1 MSRFTR
7 EVYPV
12 VVVASVGTS
21 TADWG
26 IDTSGKLILNQ
37 ITSSTMAG
45 MATSTAPAYLT
56 CLLYTSPSPRDRQK
70 SRMPSSA

>member
-7 EVYPV
+7 EAFPV

-21 TADWG
+21 IADFG
-26 IDTSGKLILNQ
+26 VDTSGNLILNQ
-37 ITSSTMAG
+37 ITSAAMTG

-56 CLLYTSPSPRDRQK
+56 VKDNNGSTYYIPVYTTI
-70 SRMPSSA
+70 A

>member
-7 EVYPV
+7 EAYPV

-26 IDTSGKLILNQ
+26 IDTDGSLILNQ
-37 ITSSTMAG
+37 VVAASLNGMNVSS
-45 MATSTAPAYLT
+45 APAYLPIKT
-56 CLLYTSPSPRDRQK
+56 AAGTTYFIPVYTTI
-70 SRMPSSA
+70 A

>member
-7 EVYPV
+7 EAFPV

-26 IDTSGKLILNQ
+26 IDTSGNLILNQ
-37 ITSSTMAG
+37 ITSAAMAG
-45 MATSTAPAYLT
+45 MGTSTAPAYLT
-56 CLLYTSPSPRDRQK
+56 VKDNNGSTYYIPVYTTI
-70 SRMPSSA
+70 A

>member
-7 EVYPV
+7 EAFPV

-26 IDTSGKLILNQ
+26 VDTDGSLILNQ
-37 ITSSTMAG
+37 VTAVAMTG
-45 MATSTAPAYLT
+45 MGTSTAPAYLQIKNAAGT
-56 CLLYTSPSPRDRQK
+56 VYYIPAYTTI
-70 SRMPSSA
+70 A

>member
-7 EVYPV
+7 EAYPV

-21 TADWG
+21 TADFG
-26 IDTSGKLILNQ
+26 IDTSGNLILNQ
-37 ITSSTMAG
+37 ITSAAMTG

-56 CLLYTSPSPRDRQK
+56 VKDNNGATYYLPVYTTI
-70 SRMPSSA
+70 A

>member
-7 EVYPV
+7 EAFPV

-21 TADWG
+21 TADFG
-26 IDTSGKLILNQ
+26 VDTTGNLILNQ
-37 ITSSTMAG
+37 ITSAAMAG

-56 CLLYTSPSPRDRQK
+56 VRNNNGDVYYIPVYTTI
-70 SRMPSSA
+70 A

>member
-7 EVYPV
+7 EAFPV

-21 TADWG
+21 TADFG
-26 IDTSGKLILNQ
+26 VDTSGNLILNQ
-37 ITSSTMAG
+37 ITSAAMTG

-56 CLLYTSPSPRDRQK
+56 VKDNNGNTYYLPVYTTI
-70 SRMPSSA
+70 A